1 MKISET
7 HLSDI
12 WAAPEQKRHTQP
24 PCPEPEPPTLVD
36 RIGGVEWLISHEFV
50 PYPFALS
57 FMENR
62 VEDIHASRKPDAVWL
77 LEHPPLLTAG
87 TSAKTDELLS
97 ADALPV
103 YRSGRGGRYTY
114 HGPGQRVA
122 YVMLDLRKRGSDV
135 RAFVCA
141 LENWLIATLA
151 DLGIQGERRSD
162 RIGVW
167 VTDDNG
173 TESKIAALGIRVR
186 RWISFHGVALNL
198 APNLKHFDNII
209 PCGLSGYSVTSLEKL
224 GRTTTLKE
232 LDRILIHNFAK
243 TVGMLN
249 TAPD

>member
-7 HLSDI
+7 HQSDF
-12 WAAPEQKRHTQP
+12 WAPPPRNDHTQP
-24 PCPEPEPPTLVD
+24 HCPEPEPPTLID
-36 RIGGVEWLISHEFV
+36 RLDGVEWLISRELV
-50 PYPFALS
+50 PYPFSLS

-62 VEDIHASRKPDAVWL
+62 VEDIYASRKPDTVWL

-87 TSAKTDELLS
+87 TSAKADELLS
-97 ADALPV
+97 ADTLPV
-103 YRSGRGGRYTY
+103 YPSGRGGRYTY

-151 DLGIQGERRSD
+151 ELGIQGERRAD

-167 VTDDNG
+167 VSDENG

-198 APNLKHFDNII
+198 APNLSHFENII

-224 GRTTTLKE
+224 GRPTTLEE
-232 LDRILIHNFAK
+232 LDRVLIHNFAT
-243 TVGMLN
+243 TVGKLN